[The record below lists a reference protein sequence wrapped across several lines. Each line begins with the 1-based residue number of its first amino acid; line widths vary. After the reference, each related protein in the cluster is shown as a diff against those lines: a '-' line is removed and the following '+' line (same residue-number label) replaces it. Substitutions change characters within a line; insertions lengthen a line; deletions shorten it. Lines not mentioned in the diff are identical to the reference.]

1 MLQHALNELDNPN
14 WETTVSGLQGLARVA
29 RQTPEVIEHQMHQV
43 CFSLAKHIKNLRS
56 QVARVACNTA
66 GDLFLH
72 CKHGLDMVSVLFQ
85 NLTVVTNLSNLSQHI
100 NLWLNFQKKL

>member
-43 CFSLAKHIKNLRS
+43 CFSVAKHIKNLRS

-72 CKHGLDMVSVLFQ
+72 CKHGLDMVR
-85 NLTVVTNLSNLSQHI
+85 I
-100 NLWLNFQKKL
+100 